1 MLEYI
6 PLNFA
11 ILKQPMNW
19 VIVLLMV
26 IIAGFMLDI
35 ILAYF
40 RQQETNT

>member
-11 ILKQPMNW
+11 IMKQPMNW

-35 ILAYF
+35 ILAYL
-40 RQQETNT
+40 RQQDTNA